1 MIFHELTLV
10 LNLIKI
16 RKLNKSFEELIF
28 GQSLDQIFWFMKPIF
43 LHSIKNI
50 LLQEESSSPFYFL
63 LLQMDF
69 IPSFLDVVFDF
80 YKKIYQN
87 HWDIIMAFL
96 CLIQVCVTSSPSQ
109 SKIASCKTGMS
120 KYVVEHRKFHNFL
133 LFHLFHK
140 IMTFNET
147 GDSSSSTEG
156 VCSFYY
162 TQII

>member
-1 MIFHELTLV
+1 
-10 LNLIKI
+10 
-16 RKLNKSFEELIF
+16 
-28 GQSLDQIFWFMKPIF
+28 
-43 LHSIKNI
+43 
-50 LLQEESSSPFYFL
+50 
-63 LLQMDF
+63 
-69 IPSFLDVVFDF
+69 
-80 YKKIYQN
+80 
-87 HWDIIMAFL
+87 MAFL

-140 IMTFNET
+140 TMTFNEI